1 MASQAINDD
10 HQPDSK
16 ESDLVEQSF
25 GDLREKLGKLT
36 EEGKKFTEDEKTY
49 IETTYKESDRLAEGY
64 DKRPTNLE
72 EQLNKDLPA
81 PPSIIEIDDLTKFV
95 TTHDER
101 IQELF
106 SRLKDDVE
114 TTETAEIVDDTNQ
127 LTVKFHVMI
136 SSNVTKQAKR
146 VQIHE
151 YESKKF

>member
-1 MASQAINDD
+1 
-10 HQPDSK
+10 
-16 ESDLVEQSF
+16 
-25 GDLREKLGKLT
+25 LGKLT

-106 SRLKDDVE
+106 SRLKV
-114 TTETAEIVDDTNQ
+114 
-127 LTVKFHVMI
+127 
-136 SSNVTKQAKR
+136 S
-146 VQIHE
+146 
-151 YESKKF
+151 